1 MRRYVLLGLGLA
13 IAAAVL
19 VLYLKGHAQGGLQAT
34 VTDINRT
41 RNLVATFFLTHRKE
55 RLPVAADGRIDMYD
69 VFLTSLFARTQ
80 EDIDDLY
87 RSERLDFGPTL
98 AEVRAG
104 DYKNFP
110 YQRFKG
116 VPSRGDPWLWDR
128 RPVRGHR
135 VIAFGASTSVLVDE
149 QEARAIL
156 ARAGQE

>member
-13 IAAAVL
+13 IAAPVL
-19 VLYLKGHAQGGLQAT
+19 VLYLKGHSQGGLQAT
-34 VTDINRT
+34 LTDLNRT
-41 RNLVATFFLTHRKE
+41 RNLGFFLTHRKE
-55 RLPVAADGRIDMYD
+55 SLPVAADGRIDVYD

-87 RSERLDFGPTL
+87 RSARLDFGPTL

-104 DYKNFP
+104 DYTNFP

-135 VIAFGASTSVLVDE
+135 VIAFWASASVLVDE